1 MSHGAL
7 PEVIEN
13 FAVPLCSDVRGDI
26 CREVAQT
33 LPNEFLINVI
43 MIGQPP
49 CENGMVGAL
58 L

>member
-1 MSHGAL
+1 MSHGDL

-13 FAVPLCSDVRGDI
+13 FAGPLSSDVRGDI
-26 CREVAQT
+26 CWEVAQT

-58 L
+58 P